1 MYADPRFIRNR
12 RMNLSLNE
20 VEQRLI
26 DAHAEY
32 NGLQPSVFIREL
44 VLEALSRH
52 EANSQDGAQELRRA
66 HS

>member
-12 RMNLSLNE
+12 RVNLSLNE

-32 NGLQPSVFIREL
+32 NGMQPSVFIREL
-44 VLEALSRH
+44 VLEALARH
-52 EANSQDGAQELRRA
+52 ESNSQDNAQEMRRA

>member
-1 MYADPRFIRNR
+1 MYADPRYIRNR
-12 RMNLSLNE
+12 RVNLSLNE

-32 NGLQPSVFIREL
+32 NGMQPSVFIREL
-44 VLEALSRH
+44 ILEALGRH
-52 EANSQDGAQELRRA
+52 ESNSQDNAQEMRRA

>member
-1 MYADPRFIRNR
+1 MYADPRHIRNR
-12 RMNLSLNE
+12 RVNLSLNE

-32 NGLQPSVFIREL
+32 NGMQPSVFIREL
-44 VLEALSRH
+44 VLEALGRH
-52 EANSQDGAQELRRA
+52 EANSRDSTQELPRA

>member
-1 MYADPRFIRNR
+1 MYADPRFIRNK

-52 EANSQDGAQELRRA
+52 EANSQDSAQELRRA

>member
-12 RMNLSLNE
+12 RVNLSLNE

-32 NGLQPSVFIREL
+32 NGMQPSVFIREL

-52 EANSQDGAQELRRA
+52 EANSQDSGQGMRRA